1 MIKNNDEIKK
11 RKETAK
17 KVSYDLVPPFPK
29 EFLIDISSLCN
40 HTCSFCSNRKMQN
53 KSNADSN
60 LVLKILEEARNEGSD
75 SVGLYA
81 TGEPFLNKDL
91 EKFVSFA
98 KKELKYSYV
107 YITTN
112 GAACT
117 PKRME
122 TVINNGLDSIKFSIH
137 GGTSETYKKVHG
149 KNDFER
155 VIKNLKWVD
164 EYRKNNNINL
174 KIYVTMVET
183 HENKSETETL
193 KEIVSPYI
201 DGWDPHLMNNS
212 CGTMPE
218 NNEIGEIS
226 EKNIR
231 GRNHSGVC
239 FQPFGSFTVTPE
251 GYVSGCV
258 LDYHKALIVG
268 DSNKK
273 SLREIWESKIYQNWR
288 KRHLEDKTKG
298 YICYNCIYNKN
309 ETYDS
314 IIPGT
319 LELPIE

>member
-1 MIKNNDEIKK
+1 MTKIIETIQK
-11 RKETAK
+11 RKEEAK
-17 KVSYDLVPPFPK
+17 KVEYSLVPPFPK
-29 EFLIDISSLCN
+29 EFLIDITSLCN
-40 HTCSFCSNRKMQN
+40 HTCTFCSNRKMTS
-53 KSNADSN
+53 KKNADDN
-60 LVLKILEEARNEGSD
+60 LVYKVLDDARKEGST

-81 TGEPFLNKDL
+81 TGEPFLNKNL
-91 EKFVSFA
+91 EDYIKYA
-98 KKELKYSYV
+98 KKIGYDYV

-122 TVINNGLDSIKFSIH
+122 RAINNGLDSIKFSIH
-137 GGTSETYKKVHG
+137 GGTNETYLKIHG

-164 EYRKNNNINL
+164 EFRKQNNLKL

-183 HENKSETETL
+183 YENKKEVNIL
-193 KEIVSPYI
+193 KELVLPHI

-218 NNEIGEIS
+218 NNEIGEIK

-231 GRNHSGVC
+231 GRGHDGIC
-239 FQPFGSFTVTPE
+239 FQPFGSFTVTAE
-251 GYVSGCV
+251 GFVSGCV
-258 LDYHKALIVG
+258 LDYHKALVVG
-268 DSNKK
+268 DCKEK
-273 SLREIWESKIYQNWR
+273 SLRQIWESKIYQDWR
-288 KRHLEDKTKG
+288 KKHLDDNTKG

-309 ETYDS
+309 EKYDS

-319 LELPIE
+319 LEKPLD